1 MKFKIEILVFT
12 GSKYIETAK
21 AFIVNAK
28 VIEKMLIFLV
38 RITKIRL

>member
-1 MKFKIEILVFT
+1 MFKIEIFA

-28 VIEKMLIFLV
+28 LIEKFLIFLL
-38 RITKIRL
+38 RMTTLRL